1 MLLRSLPLALALAL
15 VGPTDAAAGS
25 GAGPSLR
32 PVRADAQDVVG
43 LRVEASAIC
52 RAQILDELIAG
63 QRRQRTDGCAEDRE
77 RVGRA
82 LVRWRD
88 DFGFVERRVVELA
101 ALRLVL
107 GVAKRCRQWPLR
119 SPGRNVLRR
128 NDVDLAGCRVRRYEG
143 PLTLTFVDHEGRTSS
158 PLAPLHTDVDGRL
171 MLRFA
176 SIDQALRAL
185 GRGELADYARIEL
198 GDDAWAGHVDLDQLL
213 RFRADWHL
221 SWIRRGRGTAGLF
234 VAEHPEHPGAEQAR
248 TWAADARLAR
258 QERDVARVEAG
269 ELTAR
274 DYLDRHPWSPYRRR
288 VQAWLRDRTAARA
301 QPGDGSE
308 PGDSPEPEPDSKPE
322 TDASGG
328 GRSVG
333 TSRRGGP

>member
-1 MLLRSLPLALALAL
+1 MLLRSLALTLALAL
-15 VGPTDAAAGS
+15 VGPTDAAAAAGP
-25 GAGPSLR
+25 GAAPSLR
-32 PVRADAQDVVG
+32 SVRGDAQAVVG
-43 LRVEASAIC
+43 LRVEASAAC
-52 RAQILDELIAG
+52 RAQVLDELITG
-63 QRRQRTDGCAEDRE
+63 QRRGDGCAEDRE

-88 DFGFVERRVVELA
+88 RFGFVERRVVELA
-101 ALRLVL
+101 TLRLVL

-119 SPGRNVLRR
+119 SPGRDVLRR

-143 PLTLTFVDHEGRTSS
+143 PLTLTFIDHEGRASS

-171 MLRFA
+171 MLRFS

-185 GRGELADYARIEL
+185 GRGELADYTRIEL

-234 VAEHPEHPGAEQAR
+234 AAEHPEHPGAEQAR

-258 QERDVARVEAG
+258 QEQDVARVESG

-288 VQAWLRDRTAARA
+288 VQAWLRARAAIPA

-308 PGDSPEPEPDSKPE
+308 PGASSDPKPE

-328 GRSVG
+328 GRSIG
-333 TSRRGGP
+333 TGRSGGP

>member
-15 VGPTDAAAGS
+15 VSPTDAAAGPD
-25 GAGPSLR
+25 AGPSLR
-32 PVRADAQDVVG
+32 SVRAEAQDVVG
-43 LRVEASAIC
+43 LRVEASAAC
-52 RAQILDELIAG
+52 RAQVLDELITG
-63 QRRQRTDGCAEDRE
+63 QRRGDGCAEDRE
-77 RVGRA
+77 RAGRA

-88 DFGFVERRVVELA
+88 GFGFVERRVVELA

-119 SPGRNVLRR
+119 GPGRDVLRR

-143 PLTLTFVDHEGRTSS
+143 PLTLTFVDHEGRASS
-158 PLAPLHTDVDGRL
+158 PLAPLYTDVDGRL

-221 SWIRRGRGTAGLF
+221 SWIRRGRGSAGLF
-234 VAEHPEHPGAEQAR
+234 AAEHPEHPGAELAR

-258 QERDVARVEAG
+258 QEQDVARVESG

-274 DYLDRHPWSPYRRR
+274 DYLDRHPWSPYRHR
-288 VQAWLRDRTAARA
+288 VQAWLRARAATRA

-308 PGDSPEPEPDSKPE
+308 PGASAEPEPTP
-322 TDASGG
+322 DASGG

-333 TSRRGGP
+333 TSRSGGP